1 MALLLLPPPGGGPT
15 AAEDGHAVMALRKE
29 AAGDV
34 ARGARPNNHAALA
47 KKKDDDAAP
56 PPPLPRSPEQSSSRK
71 GLQGTPPR
79 RRPGDAAT
87 PSPARRSAPSS
98 ATSSSAASRS
108 EPPQQGDTGGRA
120 RMLSHLGPPQPID
133 LSLNAARLPRWR
145 SLRSRG
151 AKLYAWS
158 CAARLSAEGRGAGV
172 GGGFGAA
179 PNVAAAAA
187 SEGDLE
193 GSRPSETSLEL
204 LRLQQVARI
213 RDLQR
218 DHEKKARERELALEA
233 TTRMLDYLGRDEA
246 RLGSRLSLDALAEI
260 GADDGRRDPGDAFGD
275 ATVAGRHHRRGSS
288 AGSSHSDGDGSHGPE
303 SDGEARRWWKR
314 RDHKSSSVSSSA
326 RDFESSEDGDS
337 DREPLGWS
345 KDAGGAIANHLAT
358 FRFQRALDAAV
369 AGAESDHG
377 TTGSAETSS
386 LAALLGEPGPARP
399 SSTKLSAASARA
411 AAAFA
416 SRAEEGHARNHA
428 VADGP
433 PQPPPLAATASK
445 PAHLGAIAPAP
456 AIELY
461 PKTRSV
467 LKLHAAI
474 ALGDARAVRAAAEDG
489 AAGGHVG
496 AFATMARALHVA
508 AARDGAFGAP
518 RAGMVELLVSL
529 GADACA
535 PDAIGATP
543 LHVAAACGNAS
554 ALAALIR
561 CASASLEAAADDGRD
576 EEQEADDAAKR
587 AARLRCH
594 AGLTPLEVA
603 LTRRR
608 DARELFASMLCRA
621 RSFDVD
627 FGSGPLG
634 IKLALVRHVVSGPAS
649 ASGAAPFGRDPR
661 SRPGFP
667 PPPPPPPPPPLLS
680 RRSRHSP
687 EAASKGLAAAA
698 FRGHRRANSDGS
710 SAPPLDPRA
719 AAKQS
724 RRQRALEAERAASKS
739 HRRVRSHDNAAD
751 AETADDFCGPRAP
764 PARTLLVSSVSP
776 DCDARGLLE
785 PGDQLLCLNGL
796 VLAAPD
802 EENFPALMA
811 RVKELRRPL
820 HATFVAGSF
829 PHLSVEDD
837 PCVDLLLRFSPD
849 PSDEHTDDLPR

>member
-1 MALLLLPPPGGGPT
+1 
-15 AAEDGHAVMALRKE
+15 MALRKN
-29 AAGDV
+29 AGDV
-34 ARGARPNNHAALA
+34 ARGARSNNYAALA

-79 RRPGDAAT
+79 RRPGDAAAT

-108 EPPQQGDTGGRA
+108 EPLQQSDTGRRA

-133 LSLNAARLPRWR
+133 LSLNAARLPR
-145 SLRSRG
+145 
-151 AKLYAWS
+151 
-158 CAARLSAEGRGAGV
+158 
-172 GGGFGAA
+172 
-179 PNVAAAAA
+179 
-187 SEGDLE
+187 
-193 GSRPSETSLEL
+193 
-204 LRLQQVARI
+204 
-213 RDLQR
+213 
-218 DHEKKARERELALEA
+218 
-233 TTRMLDYLGRDEA
+233 
-246 RLGSRLSLDALAEI
+246 
-260 GADDGRRDPGDAFGD
+260 
-275 ATVAGRHHRRGSS
+275 S

-326 RDFESSEDGDS
+326 RDLESSEDGDS

-377 TTGSAETSS
+377 TTGSAERRRSRRSS
-386 LAALLGEPGPARP
+386 
-399 SSTKLSAASARA
+399 
-411 AAAFA
+411 A
-416 SRAEEGHARNHA
+416 SRARRGRRPRSSARRRRA
-428 VADGP
+428 R
-433 PQPPPLAATASK
+433 PPPSRRGPRRATRGTTRKPTAARRRLRRDRVK

-508 AARDGAFGAP
+508 AARDGAFGRRARAWSSSWRPTTRRSGP
-518 RAGMVELLVSL
+518 RGS
-529 GADACA
+529 
-535 PDAIGATP
+535 GATRGSRRSKSRSRG
-543 LHVAAACGNAS
+543 AA
-554 ALAALIR
+554 
-561 CASASLEAAADDGRD
+561 
-576 EEQEADDAAKR
+576 
-587 AARLRCH
+587 
-594 AGLTPLEVA
+594 
-603 LTRRR
+603 
-608 DARELFASMLCRA
+608 ARELFASMLCRA

-627 FGSGPLG
+627 FGGGPLG

-649 ASGAAPFGRDPR
+649 RPARRRSATR

-667 PPPPPPPPPPLLS
+667 PPPPPPPPPLVS

-710 SAPPLDPRA
+710 SAPPLDPHA

-751 AETADDFCGPRAP
+751 AETADDFCAS
-764 PARTLLVSSVSP
+764 RTT
-776 DCDARGLLE
+776 R
-785 PGDQLLCLNGL
+785 
-796 VLAAPD
+796 
-802 EENFPALMA
+802 
-811 RVKELRRPL
+811 
-820 HATFVAGSF
+820 
-829 PHLSVEDD
+829 
-837 PCVDLLLRFSPD
+837 VDLLLRFSPD
-849 PSDEHTDDLPR
+849 PSDEHTDDRRANDYAWYFLCMRAFMSAYVFTWRIRRAGDGVVVADVAAGAPARGGDGGGEARARGDLEGQRDVSAAAGS